1 MEECPWKTL
10 ANISTQKRFLLIQL
24 AFKSN
29 KHLRHQTK
37 RLGAMR
43 FPWIQKPSDKRA
55 FFSSS
60 GVPGVYA
67 AVCIHRLPFIP
78 FGRSIPQIH
87 STHWST
93 LKSMDWTMSRK
104 GLKLATGIIDRI
116 KGGSLP
122 YSGIDRSTV
131 IVFMGY
137 FYENNNKCID
147 H

>member
-1 MEECPWKTL
+1 
-10 ANISTQKRFLLIQL
+10 
-24 AFKSN
+24 
-29 KHLRHQTK
+29 
-37 RLGAMR
+37 
-43 FPWIQKPSDKRA
+43 
-55 FFSSS
+55 
-60 GVPGVYA
+60 
-67 AVCIHRLPFIP
+67 
-78 FGRSIPQIH
+78 
-87 STHWST
+87 
-93 LKSMDWTMSRK
+93 MSRK